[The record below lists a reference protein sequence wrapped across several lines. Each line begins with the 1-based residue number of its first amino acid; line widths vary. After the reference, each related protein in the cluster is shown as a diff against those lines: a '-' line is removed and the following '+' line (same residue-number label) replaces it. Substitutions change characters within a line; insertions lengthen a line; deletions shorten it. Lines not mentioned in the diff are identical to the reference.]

1 MILGLSPLIL
11 RDTSKNLNLLIVEDD
26 ESVGRF
32 IVQATSEAGFV
43 PRLVS
48 DGAEGLSLAKQVHF
62 DIILLDVMVPSLTGF
77 QICRQLR
84 EAKIQ
89 APIMMLTAKDLVEDK
104 IQGLDSGADDYLVKP
119 FEVGELLARIRALLR
134 RGTGSVTLIVDDLEL
149 DPVLHQVTRN
159 GVRLELSS
167 TEYSLLEYLMRNVGR
182 VLTRTMLLQHV
193 WRYDFEGSDNV
204 LDVYISY
211 LRKKIDRDRSVSLIR
226 TVRGIG
232 YQLGVNS

>member
-1 MILGLSPLIL
+1 M
-11 RDTSKNLNLLIVEDD
+11 NLLIVEDD

-32 IVQATSEAGFV
+32 IVQATSEAGFA
-43 PRLVS
+43 PRLVL
-48 DGAEGLSLAKQVHF
+48 DGAEGLLLARQVNF
-62 DIILLDVMVPSLTGF
+62 DLILLDVMVPSLNGF

-104 IQGLDSGADDYLVKP
+104 ILGLDSGADDYLVKP
-119 FEVGELLARIRALLR
+119 FEVGELLARMRALLR
-134 RGTGSVTLIVDDLEL
+134 RGTGSLSLVVDDLEL

-159 GVRLELSS
+159 GIRLELSL
-167 TEYSLLEYLMRNVGR
+167 TEFSLLEYLMRNAGR
-182 VLTRTMLLQHV
+182 VLTRSMLLQHV

>member
-1 MILGLSPLIL
+1 
-11 RDTSKNLNLLIVEDD
+11 LNLLIVEDD

-32 IVQATSEAGFV
+32 IVQATGEAGFV
-43 PRLVS
+43 PRLVF
-48 DGAEGLSLAKQVHF
+48 DGAEGLALAKQFHF
-62 DIILLDVMVPSLTGF
+62 DIILLDVMVPSLNGF

-89 APIMMLTAKDLVEDK
+89 APIMMLTAKDLLDDK
-104 IQGLDSGADDYLVKP
+104 ILGLDSGADDYLVKP
-119 FEVGELLARIRALLR
+119 FEVGELLARMRALLR
-134 RGTGSVTLIVDDLEL
+134 RGTGSLTLIVDDLEL
-149 DPVLHQVTRN
+149 DPIVHQVTRN
-159 GVRLELSS
+159 GIRLELSS
-167 TEYSLLEYLMRNVGR
+167 TEFSLLEYLMRNAGR
-182 VLTRTMLLQHV
+182 VLTRSMLLQHV

-226 TVRGIG
+226 TIRGIG

>member
-1 MILGLSPLIL
+1 
-11 RDTSKNLNLLIVEDD
+11 
-26 ESVGRF
+26 
-32 IVQATSEAGFV
+32 
-43 PRLVS
+43 
-48 DGAEGLSLAKQVHF
+48 
-62 DIILLDVMVPSLTGF
+62 LLDVMLPSLTGF

-84 EAKIQ
+84 ESKIQ

-149 DPVLHQVTRN
+149 DPVLHQITRN

-167 TEYSLLEYLMRNVGR
+167 TEYTLLEYLMRNVGR

>member
-1 MILGLSPLIL
+1 M
-11 RDTSKNLNLLIVEDD
+11 NLLIVEDD
-26 ESVGRF
+26 DSVGRF

-48 DGAEGLSLAKQVHF
+48 DGVEGLTLAKQIHF

-84 EAKIQ
+84 DAKIQ

-119 FEVGELLARIRALLR
+119 FEVGELLARMRALLR
-134 RGTGSVTLIVDDLEL
+134 RGTGSLTLVVDDLEL
-149 DPVLHQVTRN
+149 DSIHHQVTRSGN
-159 GVRLELSS
+159 RIELSS
-167 TEYSLLEYLMRNVGR
+167 TEFTLLEYLMRNSGR
-182 VLTRTMLLQHV
+182 VLTRSMLLQHV

-211 LRKKIDRDRSVSLIR
+211 LRKKIDRDRTNSLIR

-232 YQLGVNS
+232 YQLGGN

>member
-1 MILGLSPLIL
+1 M
-11 RDTSKNLNLLIVEDD
+11 IVEDD

-32 IVQATSEAGFV
+32 IVQATTEAGFV
-43 PRLVS
+43 PRLVA
-48 DGAEGLSLAKQVHF
+48 DGAEGLALARQVHF
-62 DIILLDVMVPSLTGF
+62 DIILLDVMVPSLNGF
-77 QICRQLR
+77 QICRRLR
-84 EAKIQ
+84 DAKIQ

-119 FEVGELLARIRALLR
+119 FEVGELLARMRALLR
-134 RGTGSVTLIVDDLEL
+134 RGTGSLTLVVDDLEL

-159 GVRLELSS
+159 GTRLELSS
-167 TEYSLLEYLMRNVGR
+167 TEFSLLEYLMRNSGR
-182 VLTRTMLLQHV
+182 VLTRSMLLQHV

-211 LRKKIDRDRSVSLIR
+211 LRKKIDRDRTSSLIR

-232 YQLGVNS
+232 YQLGVQS

>member
-1 MILGLSPLIL
+1 M
-11 RDTSKNLNLLIVEDD
+11 NLLIVEDD

-32 IVQATSEAGFV
+32 IVQATTEAGFV
-43 PRLVS
+43 PRLVA
-48 DGAEGLSLAKQVHF
+48 DGAEGLALARQVHF
-62 DIILLDVMVPSLTGF
+62 DIILLDVMVPSLNGF
-77 QICRQLR
+77 QICRRLR
-84 EAKIQ
+84 DAKIQ

-119 FEVGELLARIRALLR
+119 FEVGELLARMRALLR
-134 RGTGSVTLIVDDLEL
+134 RGTGSLTLVVDDLEL

-159 GVRLELSS
+159 GIRLELSS
-167 TEYSLLEYLMRNVGR
+167 TEFSLLEYLMRNSGR
-182 VLTRTMLLQHV
+182 VLTRSMLLQHV

-211 LRKKIDRDRSVSLIR
+211 LRKKIDRDRTSSLIR

-232 YQLGVNS
+232 YQLGVQS

>member
-1 MILGLSPLIL
+1 M
-11 RDTSKNLNLLIVEDD
+11 NLLIVEDD

-32 IVQATSEAGFV
+32 IVQATTEAGFV
-43 PRLVS
+43 PRLVA
-48 DGAEGLSLAKQVHF
+48 DGAEGLALARQVHF
-62 DIILLDVMVPSLTGF
+62 DIILLDVMVPSLNGF
-77 QICRQLR
+77 QICRRLR
-84 EAKIQ
+84 DAKIQ

-119 FEVGELLARIRALLR
+119 FEVGELLARMRALLR
-134 RGTGSVTLIVDDLEL
+134 RGTGSLTLVVDDLEL

-159 GVRLELSS
+159 GTRLELSS
-167 TEYSLLEYLMRNVGR
+167 TEFSLLEYLMRNSGR
-182 VLTRTMLLQHV
+182 VLTRSMLLQHV

-211 LRKKIDRDRSVSLIR
+211 LRKKIDRDRTSSLIR

-232 YQLGVNS
+232 YQLGVQS